1 MEIDPN
7 KMFDADELGF
17 PSLDEQVVTPQ
28 VEATKVV
35 TPQKEPTPVET
46 QPTPAVET
54 KVEETPVEKT
64 VQVEEKQKSPETTEV
79 KDIKISNPP
88 VQYEGES
95 DIQFNLRT
103 QLYNAGQAKAQATTD
118 EEKSVLTQHM
128 KELRKEMGKNSV
140 TPKPEIETPSETTE
154 DGEEEA
160 ARQALKKLGVPDKD
174 EVLNLVKEMIQ
185 SQKTE
190 VEHSSAISEF
200 YSKRQDIASDPEKV
214 KMLENVVIQNFN
226 VSPQTSKAQ
235 LLVAMDMAANYLFP
249 KQNKSAAVNTAAEKR
264 DLLNISSNTQTV
276 KTVSKE
282 DERTSTSLKEIG
294 MSMKDMGWD

>member
-28 VEATKVV
+28 VEAT
-35 TPQKEPTPVET
+35 PVET
-46 QPTPAVET
+46 PQTTPAVEI
-54 KVEETPVEKT
+54 KVEETLVEKT
-64 VQVEEKQKSPETTEV
+64 ETVEQKAPETETEV
-79 KDIKISNPP
+79 KEIKISNPP

-140 TPKPEIETPSETTE
+140 TPKPEIETPSEKTE
-154 DGEEEA
+154 DLSEEEA
-160 ARQALKKLGVPDKD
+160 AKQALKKLGVPDKD

-190 VEHSSAISEF
+190 IEHSSAISEF

-226 VSPQTSKAQ
+226 VSPQTTKAQ

-249 KQNKSAAVNTAAEKR
+249 KANKSAAVNTAAEKR

-282 DERTSTSLKEIG
+282 DERTSASLKEIG
-294 MSMKDMGWD
+294 MSMKDFGWD

>member
-1 MEIDPN
+1 MNIDET
-7 KMFDADELGF
+7 KMFSEDELGF
-17 PSLDEQVVTPQ
+17 PSLEETQPAPEAENHSVAEVKTEAKEEIPETVKETVVTP
-28 VEATKVV
+28 
-35 TPQKEPTPVET
+35 
-46 QPTPAVET
+46 
-54 KVEETPVEKT
+54 
-64 VQVEEKQKSPETTEV
+64 TTEEV

-103 QLYNAGQAKAQATTD
+103 QLYNAGQAKAQAETD
-118 EEKSVLTQHM
+118 EERSVLSKHM
-128 KELRKEMGKNSV
+128 KDLRKEMGKNSV
-140 TPKPEIETPSETTE
+140 SPKQESANEFKTTPETSEKTE
-154 DGEEEA
+154 DFSQTEEEA
-160 ARQALKKLGVPDKD
+160 AKIALKKLGVPDKD

-190 VEHSSAISEF
+190 IEHSSAINEF

-226 VSPQTSKAQ
+226 VSPQTSKQQ
-235 LLVAMDMAANYLFP
+235 LLIAMDMAASYLFP
-249 KQNKSAAVNTAAEKR
+249 KANKSAAVNAAAEKR

-276 KTVSKE
+276 KTVDKN
-282 DERTSTSLKEIG
+282 DERTSATLKEIG